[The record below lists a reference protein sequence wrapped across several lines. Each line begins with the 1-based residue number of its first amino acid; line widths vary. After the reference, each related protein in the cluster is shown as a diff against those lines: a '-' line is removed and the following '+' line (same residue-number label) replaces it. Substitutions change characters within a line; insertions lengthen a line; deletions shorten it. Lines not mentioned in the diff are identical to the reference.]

1 MKIRLSSGERAF
13 QYLNYGF
20 MLALCGL
27 TLYPFWY
34 VLVLSLNAAGD
45 TMLGGV
51 YWWPRRFTLNNY
63 TVLIQD
69 GAIVRTFLMS
79 CLRVGVHVPSH
90 LFITGMAAYALSRR
104 EFRIRGIFIA
114 LFFFTFLFS
123 GGLIPKFLLL
133 NDLRLLNTFWVYVLP
148 YLFAAWNFII
158 MKTFIQTTIP
168 ESLIEAAVI
177 DGAHHFFIFRKI
189 VAPLSV
195 AVFATLGLFQAVYH
209 WNDWFVG
216 AYFIFD
222 DRLLP
227 LQTYLQRLIRGA
239 ERQLERL
246 TEREHT
252 DMALIS
258 PRSLTM
264 AAIIVSV
271 GPIIFVYP
279 FIQRY
284 FIKGIRIGAIKQ

>member
-1 MKIRLSSGERAF
+1 
-13 QYLNYGF
+13 
-20 MLALCGL
+20 
-27 TLYPFWY
+27 
-34 VLVLSLNAAGD
+34 
-45 TMLGGV
+45 
-51 YWWPRRFTLNNY
+51 
-63 TVLIQD
+63 
-69 GAIVRTFLMS
+69 
-79 CLRVGVHVPSH
+79 
-90 LFITGMAAYALSRR
+90 
-104 EFRIRGIFIA
+104 
-114 LFFFTFLFS
+114 
-123 GGLIPKFLLL
+123 
-133 NDLRLLNTFWVYVLP
+133 
-148 YLFAAWNFII
+148 

-264 AAIIVSV
+264 AAIIVSRRAYHLRV
-271 GPIIFVYP
+271 SVHPEGTSSRGFGSARSSSSALLTSGDPRGQYQVAPDTGQGPP
-279 FIQRY
+279 GRREPASCRDDRANRPTDDPRR
-284 FIKGIRIGAIKQ
+284 GG